1 MKFDLTYEHGCH
13 IVTHT
18 GVPIQE
24 RPTLAQ
30 LVHMD
35 LHSGRELRILDNIA
49 SHWEKI
55 GMCLQIDEA
64 TLRMITVNTRGDVM
78 DCCREMMQRWLMGSG
93 RQPVTWATLIEVLRE
108 AGLKTLAGDLEMALT
123 DVGKS

>member
-24 RPTLAQ
+24 RPTFAQ

-35 LHSGRELRILDNIA
+35 LHSGRALRILDNIA
-49 SHWEKI
+49 SHWEEI
-55 GMCLQIDEA
+55 GICLQIDEA
-64 TLRMITVNTRGDVM
+64 TLRMITAETRGDVM
-78 DCCREMMQRWLMGSG
+78 DCCGEMMRQWLQGSG

-108 AGLKTLAGDLEMALT
+108 ADFNVLAHDLEMVLT